1 MCNKRHLPTVWRK
14 GDSPTSST
22 KLFAVWGSPCSFVHE
37 DTKMDSNVLCLL
49 ALKVKWLSI
58 VLQSR
63 FYSFLSYKQIIKN
76 HQPWPPWFDVSKR
89 IVLVGW
95 LVGKVAEFLA
105 QWVNCAWGAKS
116 WWLEK
121 PRKLMQPPT
130 SWGREGPEP
139 GSHHG
144 MCQGVVDGCG
154 LGLFFLVDFCR

>member
-63 FYSFLSYKQIIKN
+63 FYSFLSSYKQIIKN

-95 LVGKVAEFLA
+95 LERWRNFWHSGWIAPGEPRVDDWKSHESWCSLQPAEVVKDQSLA
-105 QWVNCAWGAKS
+105 AITECAKG
-116 WWLEK
+116 WL
-121 PRKLMQPPT
+121 M
-130 SWGREGPEP
+130 
-139 GSHHG
+139 
-144 MCQGVVDGCG
+144 VVG
-154 LGLFFLVDFCR
+154 LGCFFW